1 MAAVTETEEA
11 ARTLRALALEAG
23 APGLAGELEALARRS
38 REGRFYVALVGQFK
52 RGKSTLVNALLETD
66 LLPTGVAP
74 VTSVVTLVRWGRAA
88 RATVVPRHAAPA
100 AISLSAVRDYVT
112 EAGNPGNVRAVSAVE
127 IEWPARLLE
136 SGLCLVDTPG
146 VGSISAANAAETHG
160 FVPHIDAALV
170 VLGAD
175 PPITAAE
182 LELVRSLAAEGP
194 PIIVVLNK
202 VDHLRPE
209 ELEAG
214 AAFTRRTLSEHLAQ
228 DPLVLAV
235 SGRAAREGRS
245 LPDGRARGGI
255 DDLRGALEGL
265 ARSAGAELARTALV
279 RGTERV
285 RRTLERM
292 LALERRALVE
302 PGEALAQ
309 LERALAE
316 RRDRVRTFLDDFA
329 YRLRGELDGFRAAL
343 EERRDAFIDA
353 AAGEAPACARE
364 AVAAAG
370 AHSPAARLAAVAER
384 VAWHQLETRLL
395 AWEEELLAWVDAR
408 QRAIGAQFAGEAA
421 GLLAD
426 VGAAAREILGEVPLP
441 EAPAPRFAPSARYYF
456 APDPG
461 TLAMDVSGLVARLV
475 AVLLPRAVY
484 RARVARGLAV
494 RVAAWARHNATRVT
508 SAIALAAED
517 AKRGFEGE
525 IAEAVAR
532 LAEVVEGAVARARAR
547 RAEGAA
553 AVAARI
559 ARLDEWL
566 ARCRETGAGAEGGAE
581 HSEAA

>member
-1 MAAVTETEEA
+1 MAAVTETGA
-11 ARTLRALALEAG
+11 GARALRALALEAG
-23 APGLAGELEALARRS
+23 APGLAGELEALERRS

-66 LLPTGVAP
+66 LLPTGVPP
-74 VTSVVTLVRWGRAA
+74 VTSVVTLVRWGRVA

-100 AISLSAVRDYVT
+100 AIPLSAVRDYVT
-112 EAGNPGNVRAVSAVE
+112 EAGNPGNARAVRAVE

-146 VGSISAANAAETHG
+146 VGSIITANAAETHE
-160 FVPHIDAALV
+160 FVPHVDAALV
-170 VLGAD
+170 VLGVD

-214 AAFTRRTLSEHLAQ
+214 AAFTRRALGEHLAQ

-235 SGRAAREGRS
+235 SGRAAREGRA

-265 ARSAGAELARTALV
+265 ARSAGAELARTALE

-316 RRDRVRTFLDDFA
+316 RRDRVQTFLDDFT
-329 YRLRGELDGFRAAL
+329 YRLRGELDRFRAAL
-343 EERRDAFIDA
+343 EARRDEFIEA
-353 AAGEAPACARE
+353 MAREAPARARE
-364 AVAAAG
+364 AVAAVS

-395 AWEEELLAWVDAR
+395 AWEGELLAWVDAR
-408 QRAIGAQFAGEAA
+408 QRAIGEQFTGEAA
-421 GLLAD
+421 QLLAD
-426 VGAAAREILGEVPLP
+426 VGAAAHEILGEVPLP

-475 AVLLPRAVY
+475 AVVLPRAAY

-517 AKRGFEGE
+517 AKRGFETE

-553 AVAARI
+553 AVAAQV
-559 ARLDEWL
+559 ARLDELL
-566 ARCRETGAGAEGGAE
+566 ARCREAGTGAGAGAE